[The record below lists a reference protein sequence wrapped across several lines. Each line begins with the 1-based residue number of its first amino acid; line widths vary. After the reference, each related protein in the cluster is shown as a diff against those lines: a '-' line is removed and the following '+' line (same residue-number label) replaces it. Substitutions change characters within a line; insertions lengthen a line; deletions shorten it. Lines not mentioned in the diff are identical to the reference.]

1 MAFSHYSDPS
11 DRDDDRHDWRA
22 ARRARDGWRWE
33 HVQHEG
39 ARRIAIYQGAR
50 VVVMLGADEADL
62 ARQICDW
69 RNRNGA

>member
-11 DRDDDRHDWRA
+11 DRDEDRHDWRQIQ
-22 ARRARDGWRWE
+22 RARHVWRWE
-33 HVQHEG
+33 QVQHEG
-39 ARRIAIYQGAR
+39 ARRIAIYQGGR
-50 VVVMLGADEADL
+50 VVVWLGADEADL